1 MLHVQIQLYRHK
13 VSLQLSKKV
22 EEHPISRKLYFSSL
36 IVVSQKVI
44 HNAID
49 SFRSS
54 VIAVVISTK
63 KPPGGLGWGKEKGT
77 APGTAQGM
85 SFIDP

>member
-1 MLHVQIQLYRHK
+1 M
-13 VSLQLSKKV
+13 VSPRLSKKV
-22 EEHPISRKLYFSSL
+22 EEHPISRKLHFGSL

-44 HNAID
+44 RNAID

-77 APGTAQGM
+77 APGTAQGT